1 MANAE
6 NKKEPTAKEAYAT
19 ARYDIANL
27 LGWFEC
33 ELAKDSEK
41 TWGQVGNLQKVRRD
55 LIETLSFLSGNKTKM
70 IEDSLGELNNDNVDE
85 VFEKLRNA
93 PQPDW
98 DAVKKDLRRHAAKNE
113 NE

>member
-33 ELAKDSEK
+33 ELAKGSEK
-41 TWGQVGNLQKVRRD
+41 TWSQVGSLQKVRSD
-55 LIETLSFLSGNKTKM
+55 LIETLSFFSGNETKM
-70 IEDSLGELNNDNVDE
+70 IEDSLGEL
-85 VFEKLRNA
+85 
-93 PQPDW
+93 
-98 DAVKKDLRRHAAKNE
+98 HNE
-113 NE
+113 NK

>member
-19 ARYDIANL
+19 ARYDLANL

-41 TWGQVGNLQKVRRD
+41 TWGDVGNLQKVRGD
-55 LIETLSFLSGNKTKM
+55 LIETLSFFSGNETKM
-70 IEDSLGELNNDNVDE
+70 IEESLED
-85 VFEKLRNA
+85 LRN
-93 PQPDW
+93 
-98 DAVKKDLRRHAAKNE
+98 E
-113 NE
+113 NK